1 MIRFKDSV
9 EAGIGETT
17 ASVLWAGR
25 SGRRYLMEREREA
38 GVAMAPSRLYALEDN
53 GVIGWAGTA
62 EISATLDITG
72 TPALVAGLL
81 LLIGAMGKSAQVPL
95 QDWLQRA
102 MAGPTPVSALLHSA
116 TLVAAGAILLIRVT
130 PMLPAG
136 ALIAVGLVGG
146 VTAVVAG
153 LIALSERDLKR
164 LLAASTSSQ

>member
-62 EISATLDITG
+62 ED
-72 TPALVAGLL
+72 
-81 LLIGAMGKSAQVPL
+81 LIGDHRARKKFRRLSSGGARMLSLAAPSDPL
-95 QDWLQRA
+95 A
-102 MAGPTPVSALLHSA
+102 VM
-116 TLVAAGAILLIRVT
+116 TLVWDLEGSRRALGRAA
-130 PMLPAG
+130 
-136 ALIAVGLVGG
+136 
-146 VTAVVAG
+146 
-153 LIALSERDLKR
+153 
-164 LLAASTSSQ
+164 